1 MARRRATARWLALGA
16 VLVTMLAGC
25 AITPPTVGGV
35 PRPWAAAAS
44 ADAAVIDQFDAYVSA
59 RLDSMTLEQKIASLL
74 MIHVPGPD
82 AGPIRAAI
90 DATGVAG
97 VIYMGDNVRSVE
109 QLAATTAGL
118 SADPGLPVLTS
129 IDQEGGIVRRLPDS
143 GPGAAQLRTQDPS
156 ATQAAFTDRAALVA
170 AAGVSINFGIVADV
184 TANRN
189 SFIYSRT
196 LGPDAASA
204 SPRVAAAV
212 AGELGT
218 VFSTLKHFP
227 GHGSVAG
234 DSHSSVPTTGMSLD
248 EWRATQ
254 APPFQAGIDAG
265 AEFVMLGHLRYSA
278 VDSAPASLSAVWVG
292 ILRDEMGFDGIIV
305 TDDMTM
311 LERSGEPA
319 YADQASNAV
328 ASIGAGTTLLLYV
341 GPVDVGN
348 VVASIAAA
356 VRDGRIPMS
365 TIDAAARHLLELRR
379 EMSGVTGP
387 FVHCGDE
394 CRTLVD

>member
-1 MARRRATARWLALGA
+1 VLGA
-16 VLVTMLAGC
+16 VLVTTLVGC
-25 AITPPTVGGV
+25 AITPPTFGGV
-35 PRPWAAAAS
+35 PRPWTATV
-44 ADAAVIDQFDAYVSA
+44 AVAVDPLDAYVSD
-59 RLDSMTLEQKIASLL
+59 RLDAMTLEQKIASLL
-74 MIHVPGPD
+74 MIHVPGAD
-82 AGPIRAAI
+82 AAPIRAAI

-97 VIYMGDNVRSVE
+97 VIYMGDNVYSIE
-109 QLAATTAGL
+109 QVAATTAAL
-118 SADPGLPVLTS
+118 SADPGLPVLTA

-143 GPGAAQLRTQDPS
+143 GPGALQLRTQDPS
-156 ATQAAFTDRAALVA
+156 ATEAAFRDRAALVA
-170 AAGVSINFGIVADV
+170 SAGVSINFGIVADV
-184 TANRN
+184 TGNRR

-196 LGPDAASA
+196 LGADAASA

-212 AGELGT
+212 TGELGT
-218 VFSTLKHFP
+218 VFSTVKHFP

-234 DSHSSVPTTGMSLD
+234 DSHSSVPTTGMSVD

-278 VDSAPASLSAVWVG
+278 VDAAPSSLSPAWIA
-292 ILRDEMGFDGIIV
+292 ILRDEMGFDGIVV

-348 VVASIAAA
+348 VVASVAAA
-356 VRDGRIPMS
+356 VRDGRIPPS
-365 TIDAAARHLLELRR
+365 TIDEAARRLLELRR
-379 EMSGVTGP
+379 EMSGLTGP
-387 FVHCGDE
+387 YVHCDDE

>member
-1 MARRRATARWLALGA
+1 VGSVLLAT
-16 VLVTMLAGC
+16 LAGC
-25 AITPPTVGGV
+25 ALAPPGLGGP
-35 PRPWAAAAS
+35 PRPWAAAAE
-44 ADAAVIDQFDAYVSA
+44 ATVTDPLDAYVTA
-59 RLDSMTLEQKIASLL
+59 RLDAMTLEQKIASLL
-74 MIHVPGPD
+74 MIHVGGTD
-82 AGPIRAAI
+82 AAAIRAVI

-97 VIYMGDNVRSVE
+97 VIYMGDNVRSVD
-109 QLAATTAGL
+109 QVAAMTAVL

-129 IDQEGGIVRRLPDS
+129 IDQEGGVVRRLPDS
-143 GPGAAQLRTQDPS
+143 GPAAAQLRTQDPS
-156 ATQAAFTDRAALVA
+156 ATEAAFADRAALVA
-170 AAGVSINFGIVADV
+170 SAGVSINFGIVADV
-184 TANRN
+184 TASRS

-234 DSHSSVPTTGMSLD
+234 DSHVSVPTTGMSID

-278 VDSAPASLSAVWVG
+278 VDAAPASLSAIWNH
-292 ILRDEMGFDGIIV
+292 ILRDDLGFDGIIV
-305 TDDMTM
+305 TDDMSM
-311 LERSGEPA
+311 LEHSGEPA
-319 YADQASNAV
+319 FADQAANAV

-341 GPVDVGN
+341 GPVNVGN
-348 VVASIAAA
+348 VVASVAAA
-356 VRDGRIPMS
+356 VRDGRILLA
-365 TIDAAARHLLELRR
+365 TINEAARRLLELRR

-387 FVHCGDE
+387 YIHCGQE
-394 CRTLVD
+394 CRALVD